1 MELGYLKYYLKK
13 EYYKKIMEE
22 LNDKTYKDKD
32 KDKDKDKNK
41 NSYKSSVERQEEWRQ
56 KQINIFYKTGRPIF
70 HEDYKKMLIRN
81 NI

>member
-1 MELGYLKYYLKK
+1 
-13 EYYKKIMEE
+13 MEE
-22 LNDKTYKDKD
+22 LNDKTY
-32 KDKDKDKNK
+32 KDKNK

-70 HEDYKKMLIRN
+70 DEDYRKMLIRN